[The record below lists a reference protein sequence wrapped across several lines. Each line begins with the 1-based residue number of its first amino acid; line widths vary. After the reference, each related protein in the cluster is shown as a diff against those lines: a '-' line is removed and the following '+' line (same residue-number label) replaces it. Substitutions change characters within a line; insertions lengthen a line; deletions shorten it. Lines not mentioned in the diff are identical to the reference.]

1 MPDPPP
7 SPTLPRLFLG
17 FLSVGICG
25 FGGVL
30 PWARRMVVEQKRW
43 LTAAEFTDMLGL
55 CQFLPGESGGGGN
68 VCRDRR
74 AAAAVA
80 TRAACHGGDIDPAGA
95 AVLRVSAMPTLGA
108 TGLLTWLGGRANR
121 VRSTLAALGLASERG
136 SRGNP
141 PGVVTP
147 AKRSP
152 GRVGYQ
158 QAVRVAG
165 C

>member
-55 CQFLPGESGGGGN
+55 CQFLPGESGGGG
-68 VCRDRR
+68 RDRR

-80 TRAACHGGDIDPAGA
+80 TRAACHGG
-95 AVLRVSAMPTLGA
+95 
-108 TGLLTWLGGRANR
+108 
-121 VRSTLAALGLASERG
+121 ERG

-147 AKRSP
+147 AKSSP